1 MKKLII
7 RGVTGLVFVSLL
19 ISAILYN
26 HISFGVLFAIVT
38 GLAVNEF
45 CNLVQEYKKTTFST
59 YLAVLGG
66 VYLFFALFAT
76 TYLEIANT
84 MMLFIPYILLV
95 IYIFVRELYRKEGG
109 ATENYAYFTLSQI
122 YAALPFA
129 ILNILAAHGG
139 NGYNYI
145 FPIAIFIFLWSNDTG
160 AFCVG
165 CSIGRHKMFERISPK
180 KSWEGFV
187 GGAVTAI
194 LAGYIIS
201 LFFEQLNTLQWM
213 GMALPFRT
221 SFNASS
227 IAQIAELDLG
237 NPERNITASLSGIL
251 ASGNPSC
258 IAESTHAFVTAIA
271 LGYANP
277 ISSALI
283 TSSLRHMD
291 IRSPPSI
298 SLAR

>member
-7 RGVTGLVFVSLL
+7 RGATGLIFVALL

-26 HISFGVLFAIVT
+26 YISFGVLFAIVT

-45 CNLVQEYKKTTFST
+45 CNLVKEHKKTTFST

-76 TYLEIANT
+76 TYLNVSNT
-84 MMLFIPYILLV
+84 MMLFVPYILLV
-95 IYIFVRELYRKEGG
+95 VYMFIRELYRKEGG
-109 ATENYAYFTLSQI
+109 ATDNYAYFTLSQV

-129 ILNILAAHGG
+129 LLNVLAAHGSG
-139 NGYNYI
+139 VYNYI
-145 FPIAIFIFLWSNDTG
+145 YPIAIFIFLWSNDTG

-194 LAGYIIS
+194 LAGYIVS
-201 LFFEQLNTLQWM
+201 LFFDQLNTLQWM
-213 GMALPFRT
+213 GMSAVVVAAGTMGDLIESCMKREMGIKDSGNILP
-221 SFNASS
+221 
-227 IAQIAELDLG
+227 G
-237 NPERNITASLSGIL
+237 HGGIL
-251 ASGNPSC
+251 DRFD
-258 IAESTHAFVTAIA
+258 STILAIPA
-271 LGYANP
+271 VIVYLC
-277 ISSALI
+277 LI
-283 TSSLRHMD
+283 
-291 IRSPPSI
+291 
-298 SLAR
+298 